1 MNTQL
6 IEIKI
11 PKEIT
16 EYKEKFLFGLT
27 VRQCVSV
34 AAALGT
40 AIPLYIF
47 GKDYLGADIAGW
59 LVLLVVVPVFGFG
72 FLKYNGMTFERLVA
86 VIYRQKF
93 AEPQKRKYEELPV
106 FYEWREEIIA
116 NEIAYQTARQTAYAK
131 RKIKT
136 PPTAEA
142 ASQRNAKSTVNH
154 TKTRSGAESSEV
166 EIPVFGVGSLNVKWK
181 KKKGCKYESESKKQ
195 RKGSR

>member
-1 MNTQL
+1 M

-34 AAALGT
+34 AVALGV

-47 GKDYLGADIAGW
+47 GKDFLGADIAGW
-59 LVLLVVVPVFGFG
+59 LVLMVVVPVFGFG

-93 AEPQKRKYEELPV
+93 TEPQKRKYTELPV

-116 NEIAYQTARQTAYAK
+116 NEIAYQTARRAAYAK
-131 RKIKT
+131 RKKKA
-136 PPTAEA
+136 PSSAEVKKA
-142 ASQRNAKSTVNH
+142 AVQQNAKNTAPRH
-154 TKTRSGAESSEV
+154 TRSGAESSEV

-181 KKKGCKYESESKKQ
+181 KGCKYENENKKQ

>member
-1 MNTQL
+1 M

-27 VRQCVSV
+27 VRQCVSI
-34 AAALGT
+34 AAALAV

-47 GKDYLGADIAGW
+47 GKDILGADIAGW
-59 LVLLVVVPVFGFG
+59 LVLLVIVPVFGFG
-72 FLKYNGMTFERLVA
+72 FLKYNGMTFERLLA

-106 FYEWREEIIA
+106 FYEWREEVIA
-116 NEIAYQTARQTAYAK
+116 NEIAHQTAYAK
-131 RKIKT
+131 KTKRKHSVDTVK
-136 PPTAEA
+136 
-142 ASQRNAKSTVNH
+142 AKSEVLQKNE
-154 TKTRSGAESSEV
+154 KGAENISAETDVSSEV

-181 KKKGCKYESESKKQ
+181 KKKGCKYENESKKQ
-195 RKGSR
+195 RKRSR

>member
-1 MNTQL
+1 M

-27 VRQCVSV
+27 VRQCVSI
-34 AAALGT
+34 AAALGV

-106 FYEWREEIIA
+106 FYQWREEAIA
-116 NEIAYQTARQTAYAK
+116 NEIAYQTARTAYANKK
-131 RKIKT
+131 RKRKGADT
-136 PPTAEA
+136 VPNVSA
-142 ASQRNAKSTVNH
+142 RKDAKSAGNISVKAT
-154 TKTRSGAESSEV
+154 TSSEV
-166 EIPVFGVGSLNVKWK
+166 EIPVFGVGSLNVKWN
-181 KKKGCKYESESKKQ
+181 KKKGCTYEKEERKQQ
-195 RKGSR
+195 RKGNR

>member
-1 MNTQL
+1 M

-27 VRQCVSV
+27 VRQCVSI
-34 AAALGT
+34 AAAL
-40 AIPLYIF
+40 AVAVPIYIF

-59 LVLLVVVPVFGFG
+59 LVLLIIVPVFGFG
-72 FLKYNGMTFERLVA
+72 FLKYNGMTFEHLVA

-93 AEPQKRKYEELPV
+93 AEPQKRKYMELPV

-116 NEIAYQTARQTAYAK
+116 NEIAYQTARRTAYAK

-136 PPTAEA
+136 PPDAAKSTAL
-142 ASQRNAKSTVNH
+142 QRNAKTVSSQN
-154 TKTRSGAESSEV
+154 TRSRASADSSEV

-181 KKKGCKYESESKKQ
+181 KKKGCKYENENKKQ

>member
-1 MNTQL
+1 M
-6 IEIKI
+6 

-34 AAALGT
+34 AAAI
-40 AIPLYIF
+40 AICVPLFIF
-47 GKDYLGADIAGW
+47 GKDILGEDITSW
-59 LVLLVVVPVFGFG
+59 IVILVAVPVFGFG
-72 FLKYNGMTFERLVA
+72 FVKYNGMTFERLLA

-93 AEPQKRKYEELPV
+93 AEPQKRRYEELPV
-106 FYEWREEIIA
+106 FYNLREEIIS

-131 RKIKT
+131 RKIK
-136 PPTAEA
+136 PPPA
-142 ASQRNAKSTVNH
+142 AGKNAALQRNAKSTVDH
-154 TKTRSGAESSEV
+154 TRARSGAGSSEV

-181 KKKGCKYESESKKQ
+181 KKKGCKYEEKERKQQ